1 MLLVQG
7 HRVSPYIKTTYD
19 RVCWLL
25 AVARTPGTLQVV
37 VQSCIEARQAQ
48 VRPTTSGPVQPALL
62 ELESLGWRQAD
73 HWWVWNVP
81 GVPEEIDMTL
91 INEDKFKHIPRDSI
105 RRRALLSLEDRRP
118 RQFQGILGALDRE
131 ACQVLLSEGTEF
143 DKALLRGWLTGAL
156 WTAARAH
163 ARGLRATPLCP
174 YCSRQQ
180 EDDEHILWAC
190 PAWGIHRSGAW
201 RSLMRMARA
210 LGLSDQVNSW
220 PTCLRVCGL
229 MPEHLSHGIPKG
241 QVHDFMYGFHSMVLQ
256 ILRARAHR
264 EDVQLFDQP
273 KTKQGR
279 GYPFWQFIGPLP
291 RPERREKLRV
301 RQPTAQEW
309 RWDSDFRDDLVRW
322 VNELVRIP
330 GKGQVSFMEL
340 AMDFECF
347 AARTLPASPQ
357 AVYRATAL
365 PLPERARVL
374 KLALATLQKLSV
386 AGAVLPG
393 GVLTKCSSL
402 VPLGAPTVVGVSARP
417 YFTRRPDM
425 LKLLQNLQ
433 EYCGLRWTAVLQA
446 PPPSPDTRQRT
457 AKWAKERR
465 EATESSP
472 SIRERIP
479 KLKYTSSLLPAMHT
493 PRHLTGRGGGK
504 KSATLFAADYFPA
517 HRNPGAP
524 PTRPYRLLRPAKQAA
539 PPPPDVAVGSSHQ
552 AALPVGRTAAPS
564 DLSQRVDALTPPDA
578 PLSWAPLSPSPP
590 MQMEY
595 TSEEGPS
602 TPEVFSS
609 SSSWESE
616 PITNGGH
623 YRRATTGPRC
633 GPARSPP
640 PRAVPRTRAPRARS
654 VHRSGNPVLR
664 KSRRRAPPVRALRG
678 VKRRQSVTEG
688 PGSPRRK
695 RPQLQQGDAQ
705 SHTALEAPDRHG
717 SPAGAPL
724 PMSRH
729 ALSYLQLT
737 GAITPERASRIV
749 VVSTPKGQR
758 TPLPTR
764 PSARTSRA
772 AALPTGPPA
781 GFNISSTPSP
791 RVLSRP
797 GQYSPSPAWSPAVTS
812 SWHSVRHVSPEH
824 WSPACTPGGG
834 V

>member
-1 MLLVQG
+1 
-7 HRVSPYIKTTYD
+7 
-19 RVCWLL
+19 
-25 AVARTPGTLQVV
+25 
-37 VQSCIEARQAQ
+37 
-48 VRPTTSGPVQPALL
+48 
-62 ELESLGWRQAD
+62 
-73 HWWVWNVP
+73 
-81 GVPEEIDMTL
+81 
-91 INEDKFKHIPRDSI
+91 
-105 RRRALLSLEDRRP
+105 
-118 RQFQGILGALDRE
+118 
-131 ACQVLLSEGTEF
+131 
-143 DKALLRGWLTGAL
+143 
-156 WTAARAH
+156 
-163 ARGLRATPLCP
+163 
-174 YCSRQQ
+174 
-180 EDDEHILWAC
+180 
-190 PAWGIHRSGAW
+190 
-201 RSLMRMARA
+201 
-210 LGLSDQVNSW
+210 
-220 PTCLRVCGL
+220 

-256 ILRARAHR
+256 ILRARAHQ

-273 KTKQGR
+273 KTKQGS

-291 RPERREKLRV
+291 RPEHREKLRI

-309 RWDSDFRDDLVRW
+309 RWDSDFRDDLLRW
-322 VNELVRIP
+322 VNELVWIP

-433 EYCGLRWTAVLQA
+433 EYCELRWTAVLQA
-446 PPPSPDTRQRT
+446 PPPSPDTRRRNAQR
-457 AKWAKERR
+457 AKERR

-539 PPPPDVAVGSSHQ
+539 PPPPDVAAVGSSHQ
-552 AALPVGRTAAPS
+552 AALPAGRAAAPS

-578 PLSWAPLSPSPP
+578 PLGWAPPSLSSPP
-590 MQMEY
+590 VQMEY

-616 PITNGGH
+616 PINTGGR
-623 YRRATTGPRC
+623 YRRATAGPRC
-633 GPARSPP
+633 GPARSSPP
-640 PRAVPRTRAPRARS
+640 HAVPRTRAPRARS
-654 VHRSGNPVLR
+654 VHRSGNPALR
-664 KSRRRAPPVRALRG
+664 KSRRRAPPARVPRG
-678 VKRRQSVTEG
+678 VKRRQSVTER

-695 RPQLQQGDAQ
+695 RP
-705 SHTALEAPDRHG
+705 
-717 SPAGAPL
+717 
-724 PMSRH
+724 
-729 ALSYLQLT
+729 
-737 GAITPERASRIV
+737 
-749 VVSTPKGQR
+749 
-758 TPLPTR
+758 
-764 PSARTSRA
+764 
-772 AALPTGPPA
+772 
-781 GFNISSTPSP
+781 
-791 RVLSRP
+791 
-797 GQYSPSPAWSPAVTS
+797 
-812 SWHSVRHVSPEH
+812 
-824 WSPACTPGGG
+824 
-834 V
+834 